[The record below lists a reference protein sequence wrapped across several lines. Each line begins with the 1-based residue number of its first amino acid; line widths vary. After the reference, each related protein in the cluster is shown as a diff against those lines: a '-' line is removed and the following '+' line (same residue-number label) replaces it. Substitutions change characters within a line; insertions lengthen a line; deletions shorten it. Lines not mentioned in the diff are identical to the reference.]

1 MRRTGGSLHTDAE
14 DPEAELLARLAGGE
28 QEAPLM
34 QLYDRYA
41 TPVYRL
47 GLRLLGDE
55 GRAEELVQETFLR
68 LWRSAGRYDRRESS
82 VQGFVF
88 LLARRAAIDAQRRA
102 SVRPRTTSGTDA
114 AEAALAVSDPASEAA
129 LDQAMLGLDVRAAL
143 GALSAKHREVLELA
157 YAGDLTQP
165 EIAARL
171 GLPLGTVKTRAYHGL
186 RALRQ
191 ELERRGLD
199 D

>member
-1 MRRTGGSLHTDAE
+1 
-14 DPEAELLARLAGGE
+14 
-28 QEAPLM
+28 M

-47 GLRLLGDE
+47 GLRLLGDQS
-55 GRAEELVQETFLR
+55 RAEELVQETFLR

-82 VQGFVF
+82 VKSFVF

-102 SVRPRTTSGTDA
+102 SARPRTTSGTKA
-114 AEAALAVSDPASEAA
+114 SEAALAVADPASESA

-143 GALSAKHREVLELA
+143 ETLSSKHREVLELA
-157 YAGDLTQP
+157 YAGDLSQA

-171 GLPLGTVKTRAYHGL
+171 DLPLGTVKTRAYHGL